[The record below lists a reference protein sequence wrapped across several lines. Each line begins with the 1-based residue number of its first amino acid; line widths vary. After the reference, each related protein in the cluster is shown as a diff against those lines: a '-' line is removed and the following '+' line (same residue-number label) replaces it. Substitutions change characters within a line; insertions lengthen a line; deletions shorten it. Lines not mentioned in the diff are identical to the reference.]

1 MNNILCI
8 YSRFWLRHLVF
19 MGAGAM
25 GEIKHLVVVK
35 FKEGVVVEEI
45 IKGMEKLV
53 SEVDLVKSFEWG
65 QDTEGHEM
73 LTQGFTHSFAMTF
86 DKKEDYAA
94 FQSHP
99 NHVEYSA
106 TFSAAIEKIVVL
118 CFPCVRV
125 KPTG

>member
-25 GEIKHLVVVK
+25 GEVKHLVVVK

-53 SEVDLVKSFEWG
+53 TEVDLVKSFEWG
-65 QDTEGHEM
+65 QDSEGHEM

-86 DKKEDYAA
+86 RQEGRLRCIPEP
-94 FQSHP
+94 S
-99 NHVEYSA
+99 
-106 TFSAAIEKIVVL
+106 
-118 CFPCVRV
+118 
-125 KPTG
+125 

>member
-53 SEVDLVKSFEWG
+53 TEVDLVKSFEWG

-99 NHVEYSA
+99 SHVEYSA